1 MDFPVYISSDDD
13 DDDEVKDVKPIIK
26 QDVYI
31 SDDDDDEMPFM
42 QQGVNYISSGSDD
55 DDDDDVPIM
64 QQGVY
69 ISSGSD
75 DDDDDVPMT
84 QQGGYISSGS
94 DDDDDD
100 EVQPIMQPDGTT
112 INDERLIYQAA
123 LQDLNQPKT
132 ERDLPPGVLSVPL
145 MRHQKIALEWMY
157 QKEQRSLKNCLGGML
172 ADDQG
177 LGKTIST
184 IALILLQKLSSHSP
198 PKLEKRRSR
207 RSGGTLIV
215 CPASI
220 AKQWAKEIQDK
231 VSPKHKLSV
240 LVYHGANRTRDP
252 LELAKY
258 DVVVTTYALVTNEVP
273 KNEKSHDPKK
283 KDGKRIRKRLAGA
296 LSRVKWL
303 RVVLDEAQIIKN
315 YTTQVAIACCNLE
328 AKRRWCL
335 SGTPIQNKIKDLY
348 SYFKFLRYH
357 PYADYSSFHR
367 RITSPIEDDNVKGYK
382 KLQAVLRAIL
392 LRRTK
397 GTLLDGQA
405 ILKLPPKNVS
415 LTKMDFTSDEL
426 FFYKELEASSREEF
440 KAFSAAG
447 TVYDNYAYILVLL
460 LRLRQACDHPQL
472 VKLCKPTGNA
482 PEIPSL
488 EAVLA
493 SDFRSTKIKAVM
505 ETLSSLA
512 KQGRPKLEQG
522 SPKSLPI
529 KTLVFSQWT
538 GMLDL
543 LETNLVKN
551 GMTFRRLDGTMSLLA
566 RDIAVKEL
574 NNDPSVQVMLMSL
587 KAGNLGLNMVSACHV
602 ILLDLWWNPTTEDQA
617 IDRAHRI
624 GQTRAVTVTRIT
636 INDTVEERILTLQE
650 KKREM
655 VASALGEDPGELS
668 ATRLTV
674 QDLHYLFGV

>member
-1 MDFPVYISSDDD
+1 MDYPVYISSDDDDDDVKDVKPIIKPIIKQDVYISLGSDDD

-31 SDDDDDEMPFM
+31 S
-42 QQGVNYISSGSDD
+42 SGSDD
-55 DDDDDVPIM
+55 DDDDVPMM
-64 QQGVY
+64 QQGIY
-69 ISSGSD
+69 ISSGSDD

-100 EVQPIMQPDGTT
+100 EVPITQQDGTN
-112 INDERLIYQAA
+112 IHDERLIYQAA

-132 ERDLPPGVLSVPL
+132 ERDLPPGVLTVPL

-157 QKEQRSLKNCLGGML
+157 QKEQRTLKNCLGGML

-184 IALILLQKLSSHSP
+184 IALILLQKLNS
-198 PKLEKRRSR
+198 PKLEKGRSR

-215 CPASI
+215 CPSSI
-220 AKQWAKEIQDK
+220 AKQWAKEIHDK

-258 DVVVTTYALVTNEVP
+258 DVFVTTYALVTNEVP
-273 KNEKSHDPKK
+273 KNNGNSDTKK

-303 RVVLDEAQIIKN
+303 RVVLDEAQMIKN
-315 YTTQVAIACCNLE
+315 YTTQVAQSCSNLE
-328 AKRRWCL
+328 AKMRCSFRRRI
-335 SGTPIQNKIKDLY
+335 STPID
-348 SYFKFLRYH
+348 
-357 PYADYSSFHR
+357 
-367 RITSPIEDDNVKGYK
+367 EDHVRGYK
-382 KLQAVLRAIL
+382 KLQAILRAIL

-397 GTLLDGQA
+397 GTLLDGQP

-415 LTKMDFTSDEL
+415 LTKMDFTPDEL

-447 TVYDNYAYILVLL
+447 TVQDNYVYILVLL

-472 VKLCKPTGNA
+472 VKLCKQPGNA
-482 PEIPSL
+482 PVIPSL

-493 SDFRSTKIKAVM
+493 SDFKSTKIKAVM
-505 ETLSSLA
+505 KTLTSLT
-512 KQGRPKLEQG
+512 KQGRPNSLPVKKEEQG
-522 SPKSLPI
+522 SPKALPI

-538 GMLDL
+538 SMLNL
-543 LETNLVKN
+543 LETHLVKN
-551 GMTFRRLDGTMSLLA
+551 GLTFRRLDGTMSLLT
-566 RDIAVKEL
+566 RDIAVKEF

-602 ILLDLWWNPTTEDQA
+602 IMLDLWWNPTTEDQA

-650 KKREM
+650 KKREL